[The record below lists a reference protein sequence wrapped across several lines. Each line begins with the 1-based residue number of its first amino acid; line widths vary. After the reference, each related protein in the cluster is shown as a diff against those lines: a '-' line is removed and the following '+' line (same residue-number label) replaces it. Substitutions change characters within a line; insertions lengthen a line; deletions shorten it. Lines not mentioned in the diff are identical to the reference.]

1 MYSKAAEPLEIC
13 QYCTSR
19 LYRSKGL
26 TKRRWAGLV
35 LILFTKEYVGKR
47 HARGRDV
54 INAEAT
60 FSLRGEVDCHTLQLV
75 FALHA
80 SRLRKILERL
90 SKTSTKTSRGMAM
103 ESYVVA
109 PFDVLGSRRQVFT
122 AAEFP
127 TGCGACDCTDFTAPS
142 IL

>member
-1 MYSKAAEPLEIC
+1 MSSLETPVYSKAAEPLQNSVSIASNDC
-13 QYCTSR
+13 IG
-19 LYRSKGL
+19 SKGL
-26 TKRRWAGLV
+26 TKRRRAGLV
-35 LILFTKEYVGKR
+35 LVLFTKEDVGKR

-60 FSLRGEVDCHTLQLV
+60 FSLRCEVDCHALELV

-80 SRLRKILERL
+80 SGLRKILERL
-90 SKTSTKTSRGMAM
+90 SKTSTKASRGMAT

-122 AAEFP
+122 TAEFP
-127 TGCGACDCTDFTAPS
+127 TGC
-142 IL
+142 